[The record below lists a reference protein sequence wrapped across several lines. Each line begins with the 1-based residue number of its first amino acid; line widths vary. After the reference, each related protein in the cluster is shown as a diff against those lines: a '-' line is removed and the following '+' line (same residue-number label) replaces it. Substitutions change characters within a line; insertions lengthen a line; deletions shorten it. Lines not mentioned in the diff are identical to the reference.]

1 MADYH
6 VLTGSRDGN
15 SYQVVAHFPVPNVN
29 NQAGVNYRTAIIQW
43 LGGEQ
48 PSRCPFVAQAEQD
61 ALNAG
66 ALLEQVYTFHTHP
79 AETLQQKRA
88 RLDVLYNQELAR
100 LSDELGALLAYWGLG
115 MDVEA

>member
-43 LGGEQ
+43 LGGSQ
-48 PSRCPFVAQAEQD
+48 PSKCPLVTQAEQD
-61 ALNAG
+61 QLNAG
-66 ALLEQVYTFHTHP
+66 ALLEQVYTFDTHP
-79 AETLQQKRA
+79 GETLQQKA
-88 RLDVLYNQELAR
+88 GRLATLYNLQLTR
-100 LSDELGALLAYWGLG
+100 LSTELGALLAYWVLSV
-115 MDVEA
+115 DVE

>member
-43 LGGEQ
+43 LGGAQ
-48 PSRCPFVAQAEQD
+48 PSQCPFVTQAEQD
-61 ALNAG
+61 QLNAG
-66 ALLEQVYTFHTHP
+66 ALLEQVYTFYTRP
-79 AETLQQKRA
+79 TETLQQKAA
-88 RLDVLYNQELAR
+88 RLATLYNQQSALV
-100 LSDELGALLAYWGLG
+100 SSELGALLAYWGLG
-115 MDVEA
+115 VDVEE